1 MNAPSNDARRLA
13 VDALF
18 QITCAME
25 YVAMIGSVAHLIEAQ
40 LKDDVQRRHLATV
53 ARMAA
58 FNAEDWHNMLDCA
71 REELQGRL
79 AAVFGEEP
87 HP

>member
-1 MNAPSNDARRLA
+1 MNTPSNDARRLA
-13 VDALF
+13 EDALF
-18 QITCAME
+18 QITAAME
-25 YVAMIGSVAHLIEAQ
+25 YVEMIGSAAHLIGDQ
-40 LKDDVQRRHLATV
+40 LKDDPQRRHLATV

-71 REELQGRL
+71 REELKGRL